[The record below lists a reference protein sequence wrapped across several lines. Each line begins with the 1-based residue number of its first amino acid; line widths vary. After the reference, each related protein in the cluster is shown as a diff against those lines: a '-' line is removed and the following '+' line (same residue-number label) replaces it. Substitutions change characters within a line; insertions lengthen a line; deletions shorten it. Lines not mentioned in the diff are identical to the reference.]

1 MKKRRI
7 KLAACLLAGAMVFGT
22 GASPA
27 IAADAAGSVLT
38 SEAAGLTGSL
48 TLAVGETQSAAGGS
62 LMSDV
67 QAAAEAAAE
76 EESTA
81 EADAE
86 EENAGDTGGQEYAN
100 IGIAEVSD
108 YVNIRSG
115 ASEDSEIV
123 GRLENHA
130 AAVVE
135 GEENGWYKITSGSVS
150 GYVRTEYLTVGDAE
164 LIESAKICTATVQTT
179 SLRVRSGA
187 SLDSSVLTLVS
198 EGTELEVIDD
208 AAETEAAEDSDTGAA
223 DAEETEDTDGWV
235 HILVSDREGYVSAD
249 YVTVEETFLYAKT
262 QEEVSGGT
270 AVVSYALQFVGN
282 PYVWGGSSLTNGTD
296 CSGFIMSVYA
306 YFGVSLPHSS
316 SALRGVGTE
325 VSYSEAQ
332 PGDIICYDGHV
343 ALYIGNG
350 QVVHAANESKGI
362 IISSATHKSII
373 TVRRIFS

>member
-1 MKKRRI
+1 MKKQRI
-7 KLAACLLAGAMVFGT
+7 KLAACLLAGAIIFST
-22 GASPA
+22 GISPVS
-27 IAADAAGSVLT
+27 AADT
-38 SEAAGLTGSL
+38 AGLTGTSDTAGLSGGL
-48 TLAVGETQSAAGGS
+48 TLAFSDAQSASESAF
-62 LMSDV
+62 MSDV
-67 QAAAEAAAE
+67 EAVAESAAEESAAE
-76 EESTA
+76 EEDSV
-81 EADAE
+81 
-86 EENAGDTGGQEYAN
+86 NQEYAN
-100 IGIAEVSD
+100 VGIAEVSD
-108 YVNIRSG
+108 YVNIRSE

-150 GYVRTEYLTVGDAE
+150 GYVRTDYLTVGDGE
-164 LIESAKICTATVQTT
+164 LIESVKVYTATVRAT
-179 SLRVRSGA
+179 SLKVRSGA
-187 SLDSSVLTLVS
+187 SPDSSVVTLVS

-208 AAETEAAEDSDTGAA
+208 AAESD
-223 DAEETEDTDGWV
+223 DAEASESTEDTDGWV
-235 HILVSDREGYVSAD
+235 HIVVSDREGYVSAD
-249 YVTVEETFLYAKT
+249 YVTLEETFVYAKK
-262 QEEVSGGT
+262 QEEVSGGS

-316 SALRGVGTE
+316 SALRSVGTE

-362 IISSATHKSII
+362 IVSNATHMSIL